1 MDTKE
6 LKIEKE
12 EYAAKITEQVSTI
25 IGDFQLKT
33 GIKVT
38 GIFLNLSFDPKSKK
52 IIESTNICLGI

>member
-38 GIFLNLSFDPKSKK
+38 GIFLNLSFDPKSKR
-52 IIESTNICLGI
+52 